1 MNRWLAGPVVLV
13 LLVLAGCTAPAAPGR
28 LTGGAASTAAPSA
41 SSVATEGRP
50 GAAPARVR
58 IGWRTPAVSD
68 GALLLA
74 DERGYFQEL
83 GLRIEYVPVN
93 TTPAMM
99 APLAQG
105 QLEVATGG
113 INAALWNAVANDVP
127 IKIVADKGSMTQPF
141 QTFMVRQDLVDQ
153 IHDWTDLRGRRIAIN
168 GTGTSDHLALLKA
181 LARGGLTER
190 DVDVTTMP
198 WPDMGPAFANGAID
212 VGISLEPLQTRFA
225 AEGIA
230 QKWRGLDELSPNQQ
244 TAAIFYGPQ
253 FAATDAATRFM
264 VAYLRGARD
273 YNDAF
278 VKGIGREE
286 VIAVFLKR
294 IPGVERAL
302 YDQMAMPGIN
312 PNGRVDVASIAE
324 DMRAYVATGTVRQA
338 VDVTTVVDHRFADAA
353 VQLLGGEYR

>member
-1 MNRWLAGPVVLV
+1 MKRWLASLALWGGLV
-13 LLVLAGCTAPAAPGR
+13 LGGCTSPAAPVPPTPPTNPTAPDG
-28 LTGGAASTAAPSA
+28 GSGAAAAAP
-41 SSVATEGRP
+41 P
-50 GAAPARVR
+50 APARVR

-68 GALLLA
+68 AAILLA
-74 DERGYFQEL
+74 DDRGYFQEL
-83 GLRIEYVPVN
+83 GLQIEYVPVN

-113 INAALWNAVANDVP
+113 LNAALWNAVANDVP

-153 IHDWTDLRGRRIAIN
+153 LHDWADLRGRRIAIN

-181 LARGGLTER
+181 LARGGLTEH

-198 WPDMGPAFANGAID
+198 WPDMGPAFSNRAID

-244 TAAIFYGPQ
+244 TAAIFYGPR

-278 VKGIGREE
+278 GKGIGREE
-286 VIAVFLKR
+286 VIAVFLKH

-302 YDQMAMPGIN
+302 YDQMALPGIN
-312 PNGRVDVASIAE
+312 PNGRVNVASIEE
-324 DMRAYVATGTVRQA
+324 DMRAYVATGTVRQP
-338 VDVTTVVDHRFADAA
+338 VDVAKVVDHRFADAA
-353 VQLLGGEYR
+353 VQLLGEYQ